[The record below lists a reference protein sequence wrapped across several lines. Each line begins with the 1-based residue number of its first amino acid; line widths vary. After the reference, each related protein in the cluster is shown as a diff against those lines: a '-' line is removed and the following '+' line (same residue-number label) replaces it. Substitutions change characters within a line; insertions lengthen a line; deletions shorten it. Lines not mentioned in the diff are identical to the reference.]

1 MNLKVEISLLVLG
14 GILRILCVGWNCY
27 YCYNTESTILNFRYI
42 CYSFVAA
49 PSGVFLLITLISIIF
64 DLFKCRFS
72 KILFKLGGGLLI
84 AVGGP
89 LGIPLFVYAV
99 TLAMNDSHTGDF
111 HIIDA
116 IVRVTSLIES
126 VFESLPQIALQVY
139 NNNKMNLWKTP
150 VKCVPI
156 ILSVL
161 GIAYT
166 VYKLCFSL
174 DKVQQYESAVSL
186 KIRPSISDDKV
197 TTARKSNHKS
207 DLQNMNQVSDLE
219 VYEMGEEV

>member
-1 MNLKVEISLLVLG
+1 MNLKFEISLLVFG
-14 GILRILCVGWNCY
+14 GLLRVLCVGWNCY
-27 YCYNTESTILNFRYI
+27 YCYNTESTIENFRYI

-49 PSGVFLLITLISIIF
+49 PSGIFLLITFISIIV
-64 DLFKCRFS
+64 DLAKCRFS
-72 KILFKLGGGLLI
+72 KILLKLGVGFLI
-84 AVGGP
+84 AIGGP

-99 TLAMNDSHTGDF
+99 ILAMNDSHTGDF
-111 HIIDA
+111 HIIDV

-139 NNNKMNLWKTP
+139 NNNKMQLWREELKL
-150 VKCVPI
+150 VSI

-197 TTARKSNHKS
+197 TTSRKSNRNS
-207 DLQNMNQVSDLE
+207 ELQNVNQVSDLE